1 MAAEAAR
8 DASRTPDQQPHAADA
23 LSLLAQKEQEVSS
36 LRDSA
41 LRQLETGVRQG
52 CTLLTR

>member
-52 CTLLTR
+52 CALLTR